1 MCYYQLGRIIR
12 LRQILSNLI
21 NNAIKF
27 TDTGSIDLQ
36 IEKKSKSN
44 TEIVLLFKVKDTG
57 IGINSEDLSKL
68 FKSFSQIDSSTN
80 RKYGGTGLSLAICK
94 QLALLIK
101 GKIIATSYPNTDS
114 VFQFTATFDLINHPS
129 ISKKEVCKHIQNLE
143 FSPI

>member
-57 IGINSEDLSKL
+57 IGINS
-68 FKSFSQIDSSTN
+68 
-80 RKYGGTGLSLAICK
+80 
-94 QLALLIK
+94 
-101 GKIIATSYPNTDS
+101 
-114 VFQFTATFDLINHPS
+114 
-129 ISKKEVCKHIQNLE
+129 
-143 FSPI
+143 